1 MTTTLAYYKKLYK
14 NINRLPLDLRSLNR
28 AKCLLRDAFTSG
40 KTTPHSPIGDPK
52 RYKKAYALTE
62 SVLSGD
68 FYQISDLL
76 DAIYKH
82 SLPKK
87 PWVEQ
92 FLHTKYSAF
101 KPVWPR
107 VHLLHEFGKEKH
119 KKLYDRELQRSTPE
133 AQEFLL
139 MKTMNLTLSP
149 EEIPIKPLPRI
160 QTTSNLGDLVKNMQT
175 FYKFVCRH
183 PDVLLGH
190 KPKPFEIVHEPTRFG
205 LPKSV
210 AARER
215 DYKTKITY
223 MKLVLQ
229 EVRPILE
236 EAAHH
241 LGEVASGRLLN
252 PETVINPR
260 YFIFA
265 SRQHRNNEK
274 KSPFE
279 KKYLSQKQLVPTNRN
294 IQFFYRD
301 YAVKQFFEQTNGDF
315 RMTPVRFYD

>member
-14 NINRLPLDLRSLNR
+14 NINRLPLDLRSVNR
-28 AKCLLRDAFTSG
+28 AKSLLRDAFTSG
-40 KTTPHSPIGDPK
+40 KTASHSPIGDPK
-52 RYKKAYALTE
+52 GYRKAYELTE
-62 SVLSGD
+62 SALNGN
-68 FYQISDLL
+68 FYQLSDLL
-76 DAIYKH
+76 DVIYKH
-82 SLPKK
+82 PLPQK
-87 PWVEQ
+87 PWIEK

-133 AQEFLL
+133 SQEFLL
-139 MKTMNLTLSP
+139 MKTMDLTLP
-149 EEIPIKPLPRI
+149 PGEIPIKPLPRT
-160 QTTSNLGDLVKNMQT
+160 QASSDLGDLVTNMQT
-175 FYKFVCRH
+175 LHKFVCRH

-190 KPKPFEIVHEPTRFG
+190 KPKPFEIVLEPTRFG

-223 MKLVLQ
+223 MKLLLKD
-229 EVRPILE
+229 VRPILE
-236 EAAHH
+236 EAAHY

-260 YFIFA
+260 YFTFA
-265 SRQHRNNEK
+265 SRQHRYNDM

-279 KKYLSQKQLVPTNRN
+279 KKYLSQKQLVPTDRN
-294 IQFFYRD
+294 IRFFYRD
-301 YAVKQFFEQTNGDF
+301 YAVKQFFEKTNGDF
-315 RMTPVRFYD
+315 QMTSVRFYD